1 MQPAPRCPQQE
12 LLPGLGREQCRPRM
26 DGVSLERC
34 HRSTSGSCLLHSL
47 PGAGTALPPSLSS
60 LQPLHGGEH
69 RCKHQT
75 PSRVPVPGV
84 SSVVQPGVR
93 VAKQPVSHRW
103 VSMAMEQECG
113 GGGVE
118 AEQMLLLLT
127 DLHPCPKPLYR
138 PAGMGMQRVQEPGS
152 SVGTGRVQ
160 VGK

>member
-12 LLPGLGREQCRPRM
+12 LLPGLGRYQCPSRM

-34 HRSTSGSCLLHSL
+34 HHSTSGSCLLHRL

-60 LQPLHGGEH
+60 LQPLDGGGH

-75 PSRVPVPGV
+75 PSGVPVPGV

-103 VSMAMEQECG
+103 VSMVMEQERG
-113 GGGVE
+113 GGGIE

-127 DLHPCPKPLYR
+127 DLHPCPKALHR
-138 PAGMGMQRVQEPGS
+138 PADMGMERVQEPGS
-152 SVGTGRVQ
+152 SVGMGRVQ